1 MAWKVEY
8 SCRANRQLA
17 RLDRQVSRRI
27 AGYLE
32 NRVALS
38 PNPRELGHALTG
50 DLAGLWS
57 YRVGHYRIIRDIQDE
72 FLRVLVVEVGHRGQ
86 VYR

>member
-8 SCRANRQLA
+8 SSRANRQLA

-27 AGYLE
+27 TGYLE

-38 PNPRELGHALTG
+38 PNPRALGHALTG

-57 YRVGHYRIIRDIQDE
+57 YRVGDYRIICDIQDE
-72 FLRVLVVEVGHRGQ
+72 VLRVLVLEVGHRGQ